1 MEKKAQAETE
11 LKPGNKAP
19 HAKLALAFMNSV
31 NVEGETANE
40 DPICSGKGSERWERP
55 VTSSYLTQ
63 SCCPST
69 KVPGLQPMI
78 DTWSHVSERC

>member
-55 VTSSYLTQ
+55 VTSSVSDSILLPLHQ
-63 SCCPST
+63 SPRIATYDRYVEPC
-69 KVPGLQPMI
+69 
-78 DTWSHVSERC
+78 E